1 MAKKPRR
8 VEGITPLSGD
18 LIRAI
23 WHRPDHVRTVE
34 GRVGAVIYNGTE
46 RTFKSVNGEELYTW
60 VLGSP
65 GNPIVEL
72 LDAVPTEQEPLP
84 GL

>member
-1 MAKKPRR
+1 MAKKKRL
-8 VEGITPLSGD
+8 VEGVIPLSGD
-18 LIRAI
+18 LIRVTWYFA
-23 WHRPDHVRTVE
+23 DHTQTIE

-46 RTFKSVNGEELYTW
+46 RTFKTVNGHVLYTW

-72 LDAVPTEQEPLP
+72 LDAVPGEQEPLP